1 MCGSNPYAMKEQ
13 VFETQVWLPRSRE
26 EIFPFFAD
34 AGNLD
39 AITPPWLHFRILTP
53 LPLEMRQGAKIH
65 YQIRL
70 HGIPISWRT
79 NIASW
84 NPSHSFVDEQISG
97 PYQKW
102 HHTHL
107 FEEKGGGTLCKDRVV
122 YKHLGGM
129 LVHKYLVRPDIER
142 IFAYRQE
149 KMLEI
154 FAPVPDKISAAPSR
168 SPALAHA

>member
-1 MCGSNPYAMKEQ
+1 MKEQ
-13 VFETQVWLPRSRE
+13 VLQTQVWLPRTRQ

-53 LPLEMRQGAKIH
+53 LPIEMKQGAKIH

-79 NIASW
+79 NIAAWS
-84 NPSHSFVDEQISG
+84 PPHSFVDEQISG

-102 HHTHL
+102 HHTHT
-107 FEEKGGGTLCKDRVV
+107 FEDKDGGTLCTDRVV

-129 LVHKYLVRPDIER
+129 LVHKFFVRPDIER
-142 IFAYRQE
+142 IFAYRRE

-154 FAPVPDKISAAPSR
+154 FAAKAPANAVTAAGVGV
-168 SPALAHA
+168 LAGG